1 MNVKVFIQNE
11 AGSNRKHHHDEK
23 TLQWRR
29 TVEVSRP
36 YPFPYGFILG
46 TTCAD
51 GGNLD
56 CFVITEQ
63 RIASGDLLDCEVIG
77 LMEQFEDDL
86 EDHNILVRLPKEA
99 VTITT
104 QIESMLTEFVSHV
117 FDHVEGKQMHIGRFL
132 GKARGEAHVRA
143 CTDEDQFR
151 ESVHMRVPGTGSP

>member
-11 AGSNRKHHHDEK
+11 VGSNRKHHHNEK

-56 CFVITEQ
+56 CFVVTEQ
-63 RIASGDLLDCEVIG
+63 RFDSGDLLDCEVIG
-77 LMEQFEDDL
+77 LMEQVEDDL

-99 VTITT
+99 VTITA

-117 FDHVEGKQMHIGRFL
+117 FDHVDGKQMHIGRFL

-143 CTDEDQFR
+143 CTDEDRIFQ
-151 ESVHMRVPGTGSP
+151 SVHRTPIP